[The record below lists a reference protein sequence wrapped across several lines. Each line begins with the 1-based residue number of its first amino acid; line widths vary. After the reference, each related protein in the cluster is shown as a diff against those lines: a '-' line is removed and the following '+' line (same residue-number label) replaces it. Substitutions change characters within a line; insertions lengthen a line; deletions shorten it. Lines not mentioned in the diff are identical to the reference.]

1 MKTIKRSNK
10 VLEALALP
18 TLCNLNPRSL
28 YNKINEFQ
36 EFVVSEDVDVVFLSE
51 TWERQNKTLSEIIN
65 LEDYAVISN
74 VNQRDVVGGRPALV
88 VNNKKFNVRN
98 ITNTLVPVMWGV
110 EAVWAIVSP
119 KIFNQASKIQH
130 IACAAI
136 YSKPGSQHK
145 TDLLNHISDAFNI
158 VSTKFGRGVHFIIA
172 GDTNELRLKP
182 IIDLSPNLV
191 QIVKSPTRIDKT
203 TGKESMLDPIITT
216 LSKYYQEAQV
226 LQPLDS
232 DPGKKGKPS
241 DHKIV
246 KVLPIS
252 SFQNQSARVTRRVEV
267 QPLLDSGLS
276 TMKNWLVGEKWES
289 VLNAKTANEKVEVF
303 ENIFKEKY
311 NEFFPKKTIKV
322 AGDDQPWFT
331 PKLKDLDRIRKRIY
345 HKQRRSPKW
354 KALDKEFK
362 KKVKLAKQN
371 FYKTI
376 VADLKE
382 KNPKQ
387 WYSVVKRLASY
398 EDKSKGANIESINHL
413 PSQQQCDL
421 IANEFANIP
430 NSYNPLHTSDIYI
443 PNFTE
448 NEIPVFTE
456 AQVWRKLA
464 KLKTKRSSQKGD
476 VPSKLFKIFAAYLAE
491 PLVNI
496 FNSCIRT
503 GYYPELWKHEIV
515 TPIPKTFPTLNIT
528 DVRNISGLKNCDKI
542 FESLLAE
549 LIMSDIQAK
558 MDPAQ
563 FGNTKGT
570 SINHYLIKMINR
582 ILTAL
587 DKNSRREKFAVVAN
601 LIDWNKAFPRQ
612 CPKLGVQSFIKN
624 GV

>member
-1 MKTIKRSNK
+1 MNSHIKPSHNLKTIKRSNK
-10 VLEALALP
+10 VFEALALP
-18 TLCNLNPRSL
+18 TLSNLNPRSL

-36 EFVVSEDVDVVFLSE
+36 EFVLSEDVDIVFLSE
-51 TWERQNKTLSEIIN
+51 TWERENKTLSEIIN
-65 LEDYAVISN
+65 LEDYVVISN
-74 VNQRDVVGGRPALV
+74 VYQRDGVGGRPALV

-110 EAVWAIVSP
+110 EAVWAIISP
-119 KIFNQASKIQH
+119 KQFNQTSKIQH

-136 YSKPGSQHK
+136 YSKPGSHHK
-145 TDLLNHISDAFNI
+145 TDMLNHLSDAFKI
-158 VSTKFGRGVHFIIA
+158 VSTKFGRGVHFKIA

-182 IIDLSPNLV
+182 IIDLSPNFV
-191 QIVKSPTRIDKT
+191 QTVKIPTRVDKT
-203 TGKESMLDPIITT
+203 TGKEAMLDPIITT

-232 DPGKKGKPS
+232 DPEKKGKPS

-252 SFQNQSARVTRRVEV
+252 SFQNKSARVTRKIEV
-267 QPLLDSGLS
+267 QPLLDSGIS
-276 TMKNWLVGEKWES
+276 KMKRWLAEEKWES
-289 VLNAKTANEKVEVF
+289 VLDAKTANEKTEAF
-303 ENIFKEKY
+303 ENLFKDKY
-311 NEFFPKKTIKV
+311 NECFPKKTIKV
-322 AGDDQPWFT
+322 ANDDQPWFT
-331 PKLKDLDRIRKRIY
+331 PKLKDLDRSRKRLY
-345 HKQRRSPKW
+345 HKQRRSPRW

-362 KKVKLAKQN
+362 KEVKLAKQN

-387 WYSVVKRLASY
+387 WYSVVKRLTSY
-398 EDKSKGANIESINHL
+398 EDNSKETNIESINHL
-413 PSQQQCDL
+413 SSQQQCEL
-421 IANEFANIP
+421 IACEFSKIP
-430 NSYNPLHTSDIYI
+430 NTYSPLHTQDIDI
-443 PNFTE
+443 PNISENKIPIFT
-448 NEIPVFTE
+448 
-456 AQVWRKLA
+456 AAHVWKKLA
-464 KLKTKRSSQKGD
+464 KMKTKRSSQKED

-491 PLVNI
+491 PLADI
-496 FNSCIRT
+496 FNCCLVT
-503 GYYPELWKHEIV
+503 GHYPELWKHEIV

-528 DVRNISGLKNCDKI
+528 DLRNISGLKNCDKI

-549 LIMSDIQAK
+549 LIMSDIQSN

-587 DKNSRREKFAVVAN
+587 DKNSKRGSICSCSK
-601 LIDWNKAFPRQ
+601 
-612 CPKLGVQSFIKN
+612 SH
-624 GV
+624 